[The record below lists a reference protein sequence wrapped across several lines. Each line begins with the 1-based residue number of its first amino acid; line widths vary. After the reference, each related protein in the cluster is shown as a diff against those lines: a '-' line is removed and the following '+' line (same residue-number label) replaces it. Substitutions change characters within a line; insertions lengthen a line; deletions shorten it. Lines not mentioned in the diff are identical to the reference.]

1 MENHERNI
9 RTLLLEVKDKIGK
22 PVSNRVVMAAI
33 ESCGIREKDTPID
46 FGFTSIKNLADYIFK
61 ELCFAEEHKGAK
73 NIKERESGS
82 LSPRFIQISDYL
94 WVKAKIFAQYY
105 PLGIFH
111 LFPVFIQITSIIIFG
126 YSLWTYIGFNQAQ
139 STAVVLG
146 VVVGLITTGGFVQV
160 IGRQASFYWNHED
173 YIMTRQTINYLLRI
187 GTINLVFVLFAF
199 FILNSLFYVYPFA
212 ILTIAS
218 IYAFLI
224 GLLLLVLAP
233 FHTIKQR
240 WVISFAILSGT
251 IVSILLKTQTE

>member
-9 RTLLLEVKDKIGK
+9 RTLLLEIRDKIGK
-22 PVSNRVVMAAI
+22 PVSNRVVRAAI
-33 ESCGIREKDTPID
+33 ESCGIREKDTSID

-61 ELCFAEEHKGAK
+61 ELCFTEEHKGAK

-82 LSPRFIQISDYL
+82 ISPRFVQISDYL

-111 LFPVFIQITSIIIFG
+111 LLPVFIQITSIVIFG

-146 VVVGLITTGGFVQV
+146 VIIGLITTGGFVQV

-173 YIMTRQTINYLLRI
+173 YIMTRQTINYLLI
-187 GTINLVFVLFAF
+187 IVIFNLLIILSILFVF
-199 FILNSLFYVYPFA
+199 NSLLYVYPFG
-212 ILTIAS
+212 I
-218 IYAFLI
+218 
-224 GLLLLVLAP
+224 
-233 FHTIKQR
+233 
-240 WVISFAILSGT
+240 
-251 IVSILLKTQTE
+251 

>member
-9 RTLLLEVKDKIGK
+9 RTLLLEIRDKIGK
-22 PVSNRVVMAAI
+22 PVSDRVVRAAI

-61 ELCFAEEHKGAK
+61 ELYFTEEHKGIK

-82 LSPRFIQISDYL
+82 IYPKFVQISDYL
-94 WVKAKIFAQYY
+94 WIKAKIFAQYY

-111 LFPVFIQITSIIIFG
+111 LFPVFIQITSIVLFG
-126 YSLWTYIGFNQAQ
+126 YSLWTFIGFNQAQ

-146 VVVGLITTGGFVQV
+146 VIVGLIVTGGFVQV
-160 IGRQASFYWNHED
+160 IGRQGSFYWNHED
-173 YIMTRQTINYLLRI
+173 YIMTKQTINYLLKV
-187 GTINLVFVLFAF
+187 GTASMIVVISICFL
-199 FILNSLFYVYPFA
+199 LNSIFYIFPFG

-218 IYAFLI
+218 IYAFLV

-233 FHTIKQR
+233 FHT
-240 WVISFAILSGT
+240 
-251 IVSILLKTQTE
+251 